1 MYRSRRL
8 LRRVNMLTLIRE
20 YSPLLPLKFL
30 ITSRPD
36 QEIRHIFNHEA
47 DSKFRV
53 ILHWQE
59 IGIELFFFFL
69 GLG

>member
-53 ILHWQE
+53 ILQE